1 MAMMNK
7 RVVVTLGILL
17 VWVAG
22 LCETT
27 QAVEFAGGTGEPN
40 DPYQI
45 ATVDQ
50 LLAIWSEEGYTKH
63 YVLVASIDL
72 GGTTWSDSVIPVLAG
87 SLDGNGWTIRNFRVD
102 AGGNQGL
109 IGIVS
114 PKAEVRN
121 LGLEGVRIV
130 AGQTC
135 GALASSNLGRL
146 LNCYSTGTITSG
158 HNTGGLV
165 GMNSGTM
172 IDCYSTVDV
181 GGTMGVGGLAGQNT
195 GDITSC
201 HSTGDVTG
209 DNDVGGL
216 VGANLGRIADSYS
229 TGAVTGTTMFVGGL
243 VGINFSVIASSYAD
257 STVLCYDSYVGGLVG
272 QNMGP
277 VMSCYSAGKVTGEEH
292 IGGLAGTNIDSAY
305 IATSYTV
312 ASVTVPIYS
321 WWGGGLV
328 GSGSAK
334 DNCYFLTLDDGGGPD
349 NQIGTQ
355 LTADQMKQQT
365 SFVDWDFCGTA
376 SDGASDEWFMPEGGS
391 PVLAWQTEITGL
403 RKIPDVAG
411 LTREDAQTALTEAG
425 FVSGNVQYDFAR
437 GTPAGCVIRTEP
449 DGLAATGTTVDLIV
463 SSDESYAWADNPGN
477 GTTQNP
483 YQISTPGQL
492 DALAAD
498 STLWSRCFVLS
509 ADLDMTGRTYET
521 ALIAPDTSDSTY
533 GFQGTPFRGTF
544 DGQGH
549 AIRNLTIARIDT
561 RHEYVGLFGKIAE
574 SGRVSNLAVLDAD
587 VEGGS
592 GSNSLVGILAGC
604 NAGTISDCSATGI
617 LRGGKG
623 DGLVGENI
631 GTIAD
636 CSVDIV
642 RR

>member
-1 MAMMNK
+1 MTLVNK

-17 VWVAG
+17 VWIAG
-22 LCETT
+22 LCATA

-50 LLAIWSEEGYTKH
+50 LLAIWSEEGYIKH
-63 YVLVASIDL
+63 YILVASIDL

-121 LGLEGVRIV
+121 LGLEDVHIA

-165 GMNSGTM
+165 GTNWGTM
-172 IDCYSTVDV
+172 IDCYSTVTV
-181 GGTMGVGGLAGQNT
+181 GGVMDVGGLAGQST

-209 DNDVGGL
+209 DSHVGGL
-216 VGANLGRIADSYS
+216 VGANSGRISASYS
-229 TGAVTGTTMFVGGL
+229 TGAVTGTTMCVGGL

-257 STVLCYDSYVGGLVG
+257 AMVLSYDSHVGGLVG

-277 VMSCYSAGKVTGEEH
+277 VMSCYSAGTVTGEEH
-292 IGGLAGTNIDSAY
+292 IGGLAGSSIGSAC
-305 IATSYTV
+305 IVTSYTF

-328 GSGSAK
+328 GSGGAK
-334 DNCYFLTLDDGGGPD
+334 DNCYFLALDDGGGPD
-349 NQIGTQ
+349 NQIGTP
-355 LTADQMKQQT
+355 LTANQMKQQT
-365 SFVDWDFCGTA
+365 SFVDWDFWGTA
-376 SDGASDEWFMPEGGS
+376 SDGANDEWCMSDGGY

-403 RKIPDVAG
+403 RRIPDVAG
-411 LTREDAQTALTEAG
+411 LTLEEAQTALTATG
-425 FVSGNVQYDFAR
+425 FVLGDIKYDFGRATR
-437 GTPAGCVIRTEP
+437 AGSVIRTEP
-449 DGLAATGTTVDLIV
+449 DGLAATGTAVDLIV

-477 GTTQNP
+477 GTTLNP

-498 STLWSRCFVLS
+498 SALWSRCFVLS
-509 ADLDMTGRTYET
+509 ADLDMTGRTYDT
-521 ALIAPDTSDSTY
+521 ALIAPDTSDATY

-544 DGQGH
+544 DGQNH
-549 AIRNLTIARIDT
+549 AIRNLTIARIDA
-561 RHEYVGLFGKIAE
+561 RHEYVGLFGEIAE